1 MACTRTL
8 VTITIT
14 LKILFFSFQ
23 LVTSFQPKDFNL
35 VSANKPCNQLKNRT
49 LDLLPVE
56 SARVHL
62 TPKPGVDG
70 SDYINATWF
79 QGTDIFIYKVYIIY
93 NKFVWLKFMYMK
105 LALSCFKNRYC
116 NSF

>member
-1 MACTRTL
+1 MKTVVYIKL
-8 VTITIT
+8 VES
-14 LKILFFSFQ
+14 LLFQ

-79 QGTDIFIYKVYIIY
+79 QGTNIHIKCTVFYNFTLFKLHVFIQISY
-93 NKFVWLKFMYMK
+93 
-105 LALSCFKNRYC
+105 
-116 NSF
+116 

>member
-1 MACTRTL
+1 MMGASLHFPKFLHGLYKDNIYIYCSL
-8 VTITIT
+8 EGSY
-14 LKILFFSFQ
+14 FSSSSFQ
-23 LVTSFQPKDFNL
+23 LVASFQPKDFNL

-79 QGTDIFIYKVYIIY
+79 QGTDILIYK
-93 NKFVWLKFMYMK
+93 FT
-105 LALSCFKNRYC
+105 
-116 NSF
+116 SFTINVFG